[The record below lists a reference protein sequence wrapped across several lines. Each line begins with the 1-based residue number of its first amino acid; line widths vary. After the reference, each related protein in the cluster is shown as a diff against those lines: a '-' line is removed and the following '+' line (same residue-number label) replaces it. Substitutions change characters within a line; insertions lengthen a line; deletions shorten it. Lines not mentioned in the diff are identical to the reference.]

1 MTFPTQ
7 LYREYSKSSLGG
19 GFNDFFMFTPKIGED
34 EPKFDEH
41 IFPMGW
47 FNHQLDVCFLLINAI
62 PGMDFLRF
70 LGGDYGF
77 CLDSFHS
84 FLIWV
89 VVSNMSLCSPLLTFL
104 LVDDDPI

>member
-1 MTFPTQ
+1 
-7 LYREYSKSSLGG
+7 
-19 GFNDFFMFTPKIGED
+19 MFTPKIGED
-34 EPKFDEH
+34 EPKLTRI
-41 IFPMGW
+41 IFSMGW

-70 LGGDYGF
+70 FGWMIMV

-89 VVSNMSLCSPLLTFL
+89 VVSNMSLCSPLL
-104 LVDDDPI
+104 VDDDPI